1 MLPPRSGPSPAPAA
15 TPTPAVVTTVAPPV
29 RERLLSLDVFR
40 GLTVAGMLLVN
51 DPGSW
56 GAIYPPLEHAE
67 WHGWTP
73 TDLIFPFFLFIVGI
87 TTQLSLNARRARGA
101 DEGAIIRQVLRRGAL
116 IFLFGL
122 LLNWFPFFQWDQIP
136 GVAHPT
142 FAQRIVYRLEHLR
155 YMGVLQRIGLAYITA
170 ALLTWKTTLKQQV
183 VILGALLYGYW
194 FLMTLVPVPPH
205 GMVGQLVLDQP
216 GATLDAW
223 LDRVL
228 LTPNH
233 LWVGGNGVRDPEG
246 LLSTIPAAC
255 TAIFGNFAG
264 RWIAQRDRPI
274 HERLAGLFAA
284 GSLGM
289 MGGLIWNWSFPIN
302 KSLWTSSYV
311 LFTAGTACL
320 VLATVAWLVDVVRWD
335 AWAAPFRAFGLNPI
349 LAYVGAELSARI
361 LHSTIKW
368 KLDGRRVGSEVAV
381 TRALASL
388 GLDPRVAS
396 LAWALLFVAAW
407 WAVLRRLDRRGYYW
421 RI

>member
-87 TTQLSLNARRARGA
+87 TTQLSLSARRARGA
-101 DEGAIIRQVLRRGAL
+101 DEGAIIRQVLKRGAL

-136 GVAHPT
+136 DLVHPT

-155 YMGVLQRIGLAYITA
+155 YMGVLQRIGLAYIIA

-223 LDRVL
+223 LDRVI

-264 RWIAQRDRPI
+264 RWIAQRERPI

-302 KSLWTSSYV
+302 KSLWTSSYT
-311 LFTAGTACL
+311 LFCAGMAC
-320 VLATVAWLVDVVRWD
+320 VALATVIWLVDVQRWS
-335 AWAAPFRAFGLNPI
+335 AWARPFVAFGINPM
-349 LAYVGAELSARI
+349 LAFVGSGLVARTLYSIMRVTYDGTSVSPVEAFFQTFVKLGLAPRNASLLFALCYVG
-361 LHSTIKW
+361 
-368 KLDGRRVGSEVAV
+368 VFY
-381 TRALASL
+381 L
-388 GLDPRVAS
+388 GLR
-396 LAWALLFVAAW
+396 LAE
-407 WAVLRRLDRRGYYW
+407 RRGVVFKV
-421 RI
+421 